1 MEIDLALFEPA
12 KAFYHRRGQSPGTRT
27 AFDDVEARP
36 PSRPSLLSD
45 PSTNHCAERW
55 GQLRN
60 RGEISAGTYAADVL
74 RVVAVLRMVQGD
86 PHEHIERNC
95 PAIFVEGGLQSLA
108 DGGHGRQS
116 VAVDPRHLPIYEI
129 EDRIVEAAQAQSRL
143 ILRAP
148 TGSGKSTQ
156 VPQMLLDR
164 VVAENGQIVVLQPR
178 RMAARMLAS
187 RVAQERGEPLGQTVG
202 YQVRMEGKSS
212 AKTRILYVTEGILLR
227 RMIGDPEL
235 RGISAVVFDEFHERH
250 LYGDIT
256 LARALDLEETS
267 RPDLKIVVMSATLE
281 VGELEKYLAP
291 CEVLESAGRTFP
303 VEIRHAERSPGD
315 TPPWELAAVALSAH
329 APEAGHA
336 LVFMPGAYEIQRTIN
351 EIRATSALRDFAVF
365 ALHGEMS
372 PREQDEAVASGGG
385 RKIIV
390 STNVAET
397 SLTIEGVTLVVDSG
411 LARVARH
418 DARRGINT
426 LLVEKISRASSDQ
439 RAGRAGRTAPGRCV
453 RLWMEKEHEQRAESE
468 LPEVKR
474 LDLAEVVLSL
484 KAAGI
489 ADLQKFR
496 WLEPPEPRSLQR
508 AEELLHDLGALD
520 RDGTITDLGRQML
533 AFPVHPRYARLL
545 LEAEKQECVRAACML
560 AALTQG
566 RGLLV
571 KSTSR
576 DMDKRRDDLFRDGA
590 ESDVLVQLRAFS
602 VARKSNFDPA
612 RCRQLGLHG
621 QSARQAA
628 QLADKFS
635 DIARHEG
642 LNLSDHP
649 PPEHALDKCMLAAF
663 PDHLAKRLDRGTLR
677 CDLVHGRRGTLA
689 RESAVTSE
697 LFVAGEITE
706 IGGRDGDVQTLLTLA
721 SPVREEWLQ
730 EMFPGEFSDETAT
743 VFDTSTRGVVA
754 RRVTRFRDLVLRS
767 GAGGIP
773 DPAAAAKIFA
783 DKVSA
788 EDLSLP
794 LWNESVEQWIAR
806 LNCLAEWMPELE
818 LPRIGADE
826 RRFLLEQL
834 AQGVTSY
841 RALKDKDPWPVLR
854 GWLSAAQ
861 LAALEAYAPDKI
873 KLPGGRNA
881 RVVYAGGQVPV
892 MAARVQD
899 LYGVEAPLTVAS
911 GDQRVR
917 VEILAPNQ
925 RPIQV
930 TDDMGSFWKNTYP
943 QIRSEYAHRYPKHE
957 WR

>member
-1 MEIDLALFEPA
+1 M
-12 KAFYHRRGQSPGTRT
+12 
-27 AFDDVEARP
+27 
-36 PSRPSLLSD
+36 
-45 PSTNHCAERW
+45 
-55 GQLRN
+55 
-60 RGEISAGTYAADVL
+60 
-74 RVVAVLRMVQGD
+74 
-86 PHEHIERNC
+86 
-95 PAIFVEGGLQSLA
+95 
-108 DGGHGRQS
+108 
-116 VAVDPRHLPIYEI
+116 DPRQLPIYEI
-129 EDRIVEAAQAQSRL
+129 EDRVVEAAKAQSRL

-164 VVAENGQIVVLQPR
+164 VVPDVGQIVVLQPR

-187 RVAQERGEPLGQTVG
+187 RVAQERGEALGQTVG

-212 AKTRILYVTEGILLR
+212 AHTRILYITEGILLR

-235 RGISAVVFDEFHERH
+235 RGVAAVVFDEFHERH

-256 LARALDLEETS
+256 LARALDLQETS
-267 RPDLKIVVMSATLE
+267 RPDLKLVVMSATLE
-281 VGELEKYLAP
+281 VGELEKYLSP

-315 TPPWELAAVALSAH
+315 TPPWELAAEALTVH

-336 LVFMPGAYEIQRTIN
+336 LVFMPGAYEIQRTIS

-365 ALHGEMS
+365 ALHGEMP
-372 PREQDEAVASGGG
+372 PREQDEAVAPGGG

-411 LARVARH
+411 LARMACH

-426 LLVEKISRASSDQ
+426 LLVEKISRASADQ
-439 RAGRAGRTAPGRCV
+439 RAGRAGRTGPGCCV
-453 RLWMEKEHEQRAESE
+453 RLWMTKDHEQRAESE

-484 KAAGI
+484 KAAGVG
-489 ADLQKFR
+489 DLTRFR
-496 WLEPPEPRSLQR
+496 WLEPPEPRALAR
-508 AEELLHDLGALD
+508 AVELLGDLGALD
-520 RDGTITDLGRQML
+520 HGGHITDLGRRML

-545 LEAEKQECVRAACML
+545 LEAERLGCVKAACWL
-560 AALTQG
+560 ASLTQG

-576 DMDKRRDDLFRDGA
+576 EMDKRRDEMLRDGA
-590 ESDVLVQLRAFS
+590 DSDVLVQLRAFS
-602 VARKSNFDPA
+602 VARKSGFDPA
-612 RCRQLGLHG
+612 RGRSLGIHM

-628 QLADKFS
+628 QLAEKFE
-635 DIARHEG
+635 DIAHGEG
-642 LNLSDHP
+642 LNLTDEP
-649 PPEHALDKCMLAAF
+649 PPEHSMEKCMLAAF

-677 CDLVHGRRGTLA
+677 CDLVHARRGTLA
-689 RESAVTSE
+689 RESVVTDE

-706 IGGRDGDVQTLLTLA
+706 IGGREGDVQTLLTLA

-730 EMFPGEFSDETAT
+730 EMFPEEFSDEVAT
-743 VFDTSTRGVVA
+743 MFDPITRGVTA

-767 GAGGIP
+767 GPGGEPEPIS
-773 DPAAAAKIFA
+773 AAKIFA
-783 DKVSA
+783 DKVVA
-788 EDLSLP
+788 GDLSLP
-794 LWNESVEQWIAR
+794 LWNDSIEQWIAR
-806 LNCLAEWMPELE
+806 LNCLAEWRPELE
-818 LPRIGADE
+818 LPRIGEEE
-826 RRFLLEQL
+826 RRFLFEQL
-834 AQGVTSY
+834 AQGVTNY

-854 GWLSAAQ
+854 GWLSAGQ
-861 LAALEAYAPDKI
+861 LAALDAYAPDKI
-873 KLPGGRNA
+873 KLPGGRHA
-881 RVVYAGGQVPV
+881 RLVYAAGQAPV

-899 LYGVEAPLTVAS
+899 LYGVEAPLTVA
-911 GDQRVR
+911 GGGQRVR

-930 TDDMGSFWKNTYP
+930 TDDLGSFWKNTYP
-943 QIRSEYAHRYPKHE
+943 QIRPEYARRYPKHE